1 MSHKR
6 KKNLSKLLSYALR
19 HQPDALGLQLD
30 PAGWATVDTLL
41 QGIQNKGY
49 DFGLDEL
56 IELVED
62 NDKQRFSFN
71 ADQSMIRANQGHS
84 IKLDL
89 QLEAIEPPEYLYHG
103 TATRFLKSIEQQ
115 GLQKRNRHHVHL
127 SADKSTAKEVGT
139 RHGIPVVLVIAS
151 GKMYR
156 EGYPF
161 YCSENHVWLTEHIP
175 SRYIS
180 SS

>member
-30 PAGWATVDTLL
+30 SAGWATVDALL
-41 QGIQNKGY
+41 QGIQKKGY
-49 DFGLDEL
+49 DFGFDEL
-56 IELVED
+56 LALVKD

-71 ADQSMIRANQGHS
+71 EDQTKIRANQGHS

-89 QLEAIEPPEYLYHG
+89 QLKAIEPPEYLYHG
-103 TATRFLKSIEQQ
+103 TATRFLKSINQQ

-127 SADKSTAKEVGT
+127 SANKVTAKEVGS
-139 RHGIPVVLVIAS
+139 RHGVPVVLVIAA
-151 GKMYR
+151 GQMYR
-156 EGYPF
+156 EGYAF
-161 YCSENHVWLTEHIP
+161 YCSDNQVWLTEQVPSSHIQ
-175 SRYIS
+175 Y
-180 SS
+180 